1 MVNNLS
7 CDISMSNVGN
17 NAGNKWLL
25 LLKKNCAALEDGRDG
40 AMKRMREDLET
51 QILS

>member
-17 NAGNKWLL
+17 EWLL
-25 LLKKNCAALEDGRDG
+25 LLKKNCAAVEDGRDE
-40 AMKRMREDLET
+40 AMKRMRENLET